1 MPLVAVLVLC
11 SAAMVGSVK
20 IADMDQG
27 SEFLKCVSIT
37 DLETKTINDD
47 ITLID
52 RVGTCCPQGSVPG
65 VKYKTSYNGAQ
76 IVCGL
81 KDDGT
86 VALSTGS
93 SNGNKTC
100 TYNKCYIMKQNIPCK
115 DGTKQRLNG
124 CCGAK
129 PQTNF
134 DAQCKF
140 YDSSFNNA
148 YSEKTQY
155 CTTYD
160 KDYGTK
166 GYAGTSAK
174 TDDVASG
181 KLQVDKLYVY
191 TPCPGNMVGGGGSAT
206 TGSAAT
212 GTQTSSGA
220 AGLFTSFLA
229 VCMLIVSVAEL
240 A

>member
-1 MPLVAVLVLC
+1 MSVVAFLVVC
-11 SAAMVGSVK
+11 SATIVGSVK
-20 IADMDQG
+20 VADMEQG
-27 SEFLKCVSIT
+27 AEFMKCVSIT
-37 DLETKTINDD
+37 DLQTKTLDDD

-52 RVGTCCPQGSVPG
+52 RVGGCCPEGSAPG
-65 VKYKTSYNGAQ
+65 VKHTNTYDGAQ
-76 IVCGL
+76 IVCGF

-86 VALSTGS
+86 VALSTSS
-93 SNGNKTC
+93 SNGVKTC
-100 TYNKCYIMKQNIPCK
+100 TYNKCYVMKQNIPCS

-124 CCGAK
+124 CCGAR

-148 YSEKTQY
+148 YSEAVQY

-174 TDDVASG
+174 TDDVADG
-181 KLQVDKLYVY
+181 KLQVANLYVY
-191 TPCPGNMVGGGGSAT
+191 TPCPGNMVGGGGSAET
-206 TGSAAT
+206 T
-212 GTQTSSGA
+212 SGA
-220 AGLFTSFLA
+220 GAHATSLVALYIVVSSIAG
-229 VCMLIVSVAEL
+229 IV
-240 A
+240 

>member
-1 MPLVAVLVLC
+1 MSVVAILVLC
-11 SAAMVGSVK
+11 SAAMVGCVK
-20 IADMDQG
+20 VADMEQG
-27 SEFLKCVSIT
+27 SEFTKCVSIT
-37 DLETKTINDD
+37 DLETKTMNDD

-52 RVGTCCPQGSVPG
+52 RVGDCCPEGSVPG
-65 VKYKTSYNGAQ
+65 VKHTVYYDGAQ

-93 SNGNKTC
+93 SNGVKTC
-100 TYNKCYIMKQNIPCK
+100 TYNKCYVMKQNIPCK
-115 DGTKQRLNG
+115 DGTQQLLNG
-124 CCGAK
+124 CCGAN

-134 DAQCKF
+134 DAQCMF

-148 YSEKTQY
+148 YSEPTQY

-166 GYAGTSAK
+166 GYAGTDVL
-174 TDDVASG
+174 TDDVADG

-191 TPCPGNMVGGGGSAT
+191 TPCPGNMVGGGGSS
-206 TGSAAT
+206 TGSDA
-212 GTQTSSGA
+212 SGA
-220 AGLFTSFLA
+220 DTPFTPLLA
-229 VCMLIVSVAEL
+229 VCMFFASL
-240 A
+240 AGLA

>member
-1 MPLVAVLVLC
+1 MSLVAVLVLC

-27 SEFLKCVSIT
+27 SEFTKCVTIT
-37 DLETKTINDD
+37 DLETKTIDDD
-47 ITLID
+47 ITLVD
-52 RVGTCCPQGSVPG
+52 RVGDCCPEGSVPG
-65 VKYKTSYNGAQ
+65 VKYFNSYDGAQ

-93 SNGNKTC
+93 SNGAKTC

-124 CCGAK
+124 CCGAQ

-140 YDSSFNNA
+140 YDKSFNNA
-148 YSEKTQY
+148 YSEKAQY

-166 GYAGTSAK
+166 GYAGTSVK
-174 TDDVASG
+174 TDDVADG

-191 TPCPGNMVGGGGSAT
+191 APCPGNMVGGGGSSGT
-206 TGSAAT
+206 TGSANT
-212 GTQTSSGA
+212 GETSGA
-220 AGLFTSFLA
+220 AGLFTSLLA
-229 VCMLIVSVAEL
+229 VCMLIASVAGL